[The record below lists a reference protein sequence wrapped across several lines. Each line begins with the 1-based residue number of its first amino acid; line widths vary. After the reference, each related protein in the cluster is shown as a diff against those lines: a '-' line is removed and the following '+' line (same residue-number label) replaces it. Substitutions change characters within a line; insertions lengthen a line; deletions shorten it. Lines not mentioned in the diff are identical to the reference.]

1 MAPDKFEYFFD
12 LPPELREQILAH
24 ICLFPTGIW
33 VGGGDGD
40 DDGERSVPLPRSS
53 TTGSTTTS
61 IFTQQLTTTTR
72 RVQVNDAEEP
82 ELEYADPPVNLFLA
96 SPVLYRAAGDLYY
109 GRNVF
114 HLDFSSHAWGRKQKS
129 LVASAYGGG
138 ALWRLVT
145 HPDTAGARRRMR
157 SVVVYVRRLGELVAG
172 VLAPALGDMV
182 LNGGLRG
189 VRVDLLELGV
199 RGGRGAGMETVDYA
213 GNPALRAL
221 LVLLTDPN
229 LERAGLRVLR
239 EQHAWFWCR
248 FHRGGEVPSS
258 SSSQDGSARV
268 EEGSGGCVMT
278 RRNGGLRGGF
288 VEVDIPRLVAV
299 CAGDSAEFNIKKV
312 G

>member
-1 MAPDKFEYFFD
+1 MPTGTFEYFFD

-24 ICLFPTGIW
+24 ICVFPTGIW
-33 VGGGDGD
+33 VGGGD
-40 DDGERSVPLPRSS
+40 DGETSVPLPRSS
-53 TTGSTTTS
+53 SPGAT
-61 IFTQQLTTTTR
+61 IFTQQPTTTTR
-72 RVQVNDAEEP
+72 HADSEDEED
-82 ELEYADPPVNLFLA
+82 EHADPPVNLFLA

-129 LVASAYGGG
+129 LVAAADGGSGG

-145 HPDTAGARRRMR
+145 HPDTARARRRMR

-182 LNGGLRG
+182 LNGGLKR

-199 RGGRGAGMETVDYA
+199 RGRGGMGTGDYA

-229 LERAGLRVLR
+229 LEGAGLRVLR

-248 FHRGGEVPSS
+248 FHRGGGVPSS
-258 SSSQDGSARV
+258 SSPQDGGRV
-268 EEGSGGCVMT
+268 EGGGGCVMT